1 MAILGNLHSGS
12 NPGRA
17 IGYAFYGS
25 KSDLPIGHG
34 IFDLFGMAVNLTP
47 PLVKD
52 PGGPRLGFSRRV

>member
-1 MAILGNLHSGS
+1 MFGNLHSGS

-17 IGYAFYGS
+17 IGHTFLGS
-25 KSDLPIGHG
+25 RSEPPIGHG

-52 PGGPRLGFSRRV
+52 PEGPQIRVSRRV